1 VSEAC
6 VLGVPD
12 PEWGERVVAVLVG
25 HDGADLA
32 ARNTGT
38 VVPREWWPKEV
49 RWVRAMPRL
58 SNGKTDRA
66 ALRELFR

>member
-1 VSEAC
+1 VSEAH

-25 HDGADLA
+25 HGRDDSPPGNSD
-32 ARNTGT
+32 T

-58 SNGKTDRA
+58 PNGKTDRA